1 MIFAPIDEVRMY
13 RDSAVVRRKAT
24 VGLQA
29 GTNEILI
36 SGLSRFADPDS
47 LRLFLSEGIIGKD
60 VQILSLAK
68 AVDRLPSQDVK
79 DEIAE
84 LKSRLETLKN
94 METLWL
100 SNGNFEKRGECSNET
115 IESYLEA
122 LPSHLEKLRADRRE
136 LVRHMDELNKKKEK
150 LEQTDGFQVV
160 RLVLESPEACQADCE
175 MEYLEKSAQWK
186 STYEIHSVTDSP
198 EISVVSRARIT
209 QNTGEDWENVRVSL
223 STGNPT
229 SQQKIPTLKKL
240 GLRFSPAFTFKKKA
254 APRFAASA
262 SVGASA
268 PGDTARIP
276 LPVMA
281 AAAPVTGMVMEEAE
295 ETDAETMTVY
305 NLPGRRTIP
314 AGSTGTVADYKTETV
329 PAEKRIV
336 CIPKLENSAYLA
348 AMIKTENWTLKPS
361 RAKIYLNDN
370 YCGEVYVAPNL
381 IDDEVFM
388 LSLGKDERIG
398 LERAEIRC
406 KTENVLL
413 KGQKRKI
420 FEYAIRI
427 SNYTDKPQTVL
438 VWDQIP
444 VSMEKQIIVDRVSVD
459 GASVDEETGRLNW
472 SLTVQGKTTAV
483 KRLAYSV
490 TYPKDQIYYEVLTET
505 GNGLKTCPECGDFA
519 EGMFC
524 PNCGHKL
531 E

>member
-1 MIFAPIDEVRMY
+1 M
-13 RDSAVVRRKAT
+13 
-24 VGLQA
+24 
-29 GTNEILI
+29 
-36 SGLSRFADPDS
+36 
-47 LRLFLSEGIIGKD
+47 
-60 VQILSLAK
+60 
-68 AVDRLPSQDVK
+68 
-79 DEIAE
+79 
-84 LKSRLETLKN
+84 ETLKN

-240 GLRFSPAFTFKKKA
+240 GLRFSPAFKKKA

-314 AGSTGTVADYKTETV
+314 AG
-329 PAEKRIV
+329 
-336 CIPKLENSAYLA
+336 
-348 AMIKTENWTLKPS
+348 
-361 RAKIYLNDN
+361 
-370 YCGEVYVAPNL
+370 
-381 IDDEVFM
+381 
-388 LSLGKDERIG
+388 
-398 LERAEIRC
+398 
-406 KTENVLL
+406 
-413 KGQKRKI
+413 
-420 FEYAIRI
+420 
-427 SNYTDKPQTVL
+427 
-438 VWDQIP
+438 
-444 VSMEKQIIVDRVSVD
+444 
-459 GASVDEETGRLNW
+459 
-472 SLTVQGKTTAV
+472 
-483 KRLAYSV
+483 
-490 TYPKDQIYYEVLTET
+490 
-505 GNGLKTCPECGDFA
+505 
-519 EGMFC
+519 
-524 PNCGHKL
+524 
-531 E
+531 